1 MRLPV
6 LTVLI
11 LLGAGACSDSGKSNA
26 LPHELGSA
34 ACSIDTEKQFVLDAM
49 RDVYYWNDLLPT
61 TVDLAAHATAE
72 DLLEFLI
79 SFQPLDDFS
88 YIDLAATDAQ
98 FFGEGQY
105 QGFGFSSRFEA
116 PGELR
121 FVRVF
126 DSSPAAAAGF
136 ERGQRIVR
144 LNGRT
149 IADIE
154 ANEGVDALFALPS
167 LEFTIQQLD
176 GSEDTMPVAQ
186 ELVTIDP
193 LPQYRII
200 DLPGGTAV
208 GYLELATFIG
218 TADAVFNDVF
228 AEFRQA
234 NVNDVILDLRYNG
247 GGLVSTTELLGNY
260 LGGAVA
266 TDPVF
271 SKTLFNSNNSL
282 FNRVAFFQTL
292 TESISLSRL
301 VVIAT
306 DRTASASELLTN
318 SMESHVEVSIVGSA
332 TLGKPVGQL
341 GIPFCEKILRPT
353 SFETVNADDEG
364 GYFDGLPVDCPV
376 HDDILIPIG
385 DPADPNMVAAQ
396 FLLENGS
403 CPTPVVSTTGPQ
415 KIGQASDR
423 SRTFRGGPVWRQLA
437 NAW

>member
-1 MRLPV
+1 
-6 LTVLI
+6 
-11 LLGAGACSDSGKSNA
+11 
-26 LPHELGSA
+26 
-34 ACSIDTEKQFVLDAM
+34 M

-61 TVDLAAHATAE
+61 TVDLNAHATAE
-72 DLLEFLI
+72 DLLEYLI

-116 PGELR
+116 ADDLR

-126 DSSPAAAAGF
+126 ASSPAAAAGF
-136 ERGQRIVR
+136 GRGQRVVM

-154 ANEGVDALFALPS
+154 ANEGLGALFALPS
-167 LEFTIQQLD
+167 LEFTIRRVD
-176 GSEDTMPVAQ
+176 DSEETLTVDQ
-186 ELVTIDP
+186 GLVTIDP
-193 LPQYRII
+193 LPQHRII
-200 DLPGGTAV
+200 SLPGGTTI
-208 GYLELATFIG
+208 GYLELVSFIG

-234 NVNDVILDLRYNG
+234 NVSDVILDLRYNG

-271 SKTLFNSNNSL
+271 SKTLFNANNSF
-282 FNRVAFFQTL
+282 FNRISFFQAL

-301 VVIAT
+301 VVITT
-306 DRTASASELLTN
+306 DRTASASELITN
-318 SMESHVEVSIVGSA
+318 SMESHVEVSIVGSV
-332 TLGKPVGQL
+332 TRGKPVGQL

-364 GYFDGLPVDCPV
+364 GYFDGLPVDCPAQ
-376 HDDILIPIG
+376 DDVLIPIG
-385 DPADPNMVAAQ
+385 DPADPNIVAAQ
-396 FLLENGS
+396 FLLENGA
-403 CPTPVVSTTGPQ
+403 CPVAVASTAGQQ
-415 KIGQASDR
+415 KINQRPKS
-423 SRTFRGGPVWRQLA
+423 SRTSRGGPVWRRLA